1 MVLCSNTNC
10 KMIEIKIFK
19 WDIFYG
25 RHCMITSVNNVI
37 GKAILRSAALVSGKP
52 RGEKERKEWL
62 KLE

>member
-25 RHCMITSVNNVI
+25 RHCNRFTVLKNMPEILVRLCTQIEHILSVW
-37 GKAILRSAALVSGKP
+37 LLVKDYSK
-52 RGEKERKEWL
+52 
-62 KLE
+62 